1 MSMVDIF
8 DEEINEMTKEEIIK
22 NIEWEEYYLN
32 SPEHRYKDA
41 YMDNLERLNKRLS
54 EINTP

>member
-8 DEEINEMTKEEIIK
+8 DEEIASMTKEEIIK

-32 SPEHRYKDA
+32 NPEYRYKDA
-41 YMDNLERLNKRLS
+41 YTDNLERLNKRLS
-54 EINTP
+54 EIDTP